1 MKFIKEV
8 LLFQSKDKLNMF
20 LGIFCWL
27 NILNGALAIVSLIT
41 ELNGSV

>member
-8 LLFQSKDKLNMF
+8 LLFQSKDELNIF

-27 NILNGALAIVSLIT
+27 NILNGGLTIIGLIT
-41 ELNGSV
+41 ELNKSV

>member
-8 LLFQSKDKLNMF
+8 LLFQSKDKFNIL

-27 NILNGALAIVSLIT
+27 NILNGALTVISLINA
-41 ELNGSV
+41 LN